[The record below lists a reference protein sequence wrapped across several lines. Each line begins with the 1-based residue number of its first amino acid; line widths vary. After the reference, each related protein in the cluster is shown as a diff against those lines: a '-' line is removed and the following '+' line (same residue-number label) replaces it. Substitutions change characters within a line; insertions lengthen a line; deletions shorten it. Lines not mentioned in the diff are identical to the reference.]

1 MKNKKVLA
9 TMMHTGK
16 TLGLS
21 ALLAACAW
29 LLPGQAAAEDI
40 WVYRGY
46 DDVDYYLKDET
57 IQMDGDD
64 WIADVELVE
73 DGRTKFVAP
82 FRFHPTGNWDG
93 DIEERAVSMWWKS
106 KKQWI
111 DMGLSSKDPL
121 AQALWVDGLLPYVGG
136 NDAEKEEDGA
146 GEAVAE
152 DGTDGGETAAATEEQ
167 AAAQPAESVG
177 KKKTKSKSP
186 AVTDARAHAAYWI
199 ARNPNGERVL
209 FTPEEIASINDA
221 MRGETST
228 LRALATEPAAD
239 GVRYGVATRRGN
251 LRLTPVPP
259 DGSHYDEQQATA
271 VDPCEPL
278 LVYEDSDDGRFSHV
292 VMRNYEG
299 WLSKRAFA
307 LTDCATW
314 MQFAAPK
321 EFAVVTANRWKL
333 YDESAG
339 KTATYQM
346 GAKIPLA
353 RAPLRG
359 RREKAVGTLSL
370 LVPSRAPD
378 GTLILH
384 MQPAVFDDD
393 LHHGFLPCTENN
405 FVRQGF
411 RFLGDVYGWGGL
423 DDSVD
428 CSAFTSDVYR
438 SMGLEIPRDADVQG
452 QALPYRVALH
462 GKKDARLALLTIA
475 FPIGT
480 LLSNDT
486 HVMMYIGQ
494 DADGTPMVLQAMSS
508 YVDETGKHY
517 LRQVVLTTL
526 TYPNSAGNPYI
537 DGVKYLSAIK

>member
-1 MKNKKVLA
+1 MQMTA
-9 TMMHTGK
+9 H
-16 TLGLS
+16 
-21 ALLAACAW
+21 AEAA
-29 LLPGQAAAEDI
+29 
-40 WVYRGY
+40 
-46 DDVDYYLKDET
+46 
-57 IQMDGDD
+57 
-64 WIADVELVE
+64 
-73 DGRTKFVAP
+73 
-82 FRFHPTGNWDG
+82 
-93 DIEERAVSMWWKS
+93 
-106 KKQWI
+106 
-111 DMGLSSKDPL
+111 
-121 AQALWVDGLLPYVGG
+121 
-136 NDAEKEEDGA
+136 
-146 GEAVAE
+146 
-152 DGTDGGETAAATEEQ
+152 
-167 AAAQPAESVG
+167 
-177 KKKTKSKSP
+177 SP
-186 AVTDARAHAAYWI
+186 AVTDERAEASYWTE
-199 ARNPNGERVL
+199 RNPDGERVL
-209 FTPEEIASINDA
+209 FSQEEIATFNEK
-221 MRGETST
+221 MRE
-228 LRALATEPAAD
+228 ATETLKDLASEPVAED
-239 GVRYGVATRRGN
+239 VRYGVATRRGN

-307 LTDCATW
+307 LTDCATG

-359 RREKAVGTLSL
+359 CRGKAGGEPLL
-370 LVPSRAPD
+370 LVPSRTPD
-378 GTLILH
+378 GTLAIHL
-384 MQPAVFDDD
+384 QTAVFDDD

-452 QALPYRVALH
+452 QALPYRVELH
-462 GKKDARLALLTIA
+462 GKTDARLALLTIG
-475 FPIGT
+475 FPVGT

-486 HVMMYIGQ
+486 HVMMYIGR
-494 DADGTPMVLQAMSS
+494 DADGTPMALQAMSS
-508 YVDETGKHY
+508 YFDETGKHY

-526 TYPNSAGNPYI
+526 TYRNAEGKPYI
-537 DGVKYLSAIK
+537 KGVKYLSAIK

>member
-1 MKNKKVLA
+1 MTVHFHKVEKVGA
-9 TMMHTGK
+9 AIGMVFAIAVC
-16 TLGLS
+16 S
-21 ALLAACAW
+21 AGSFC
-29 LLPGQAAAEDI
+29 G
-40 WVYRGY
+40 
-46 DDVDYYLKDET
+46 
-57 IQMDGDD
+57 IQMPQ
-64 WIADVELVE
+64 
-73 DGRTKFVAP
+73 VAA
-82 FRFHPTGNWDG
+82 H
-93 DIEERAVSMWWKS
+93 
-106 KKQWI
+106 
-111 DMGLSSKDPL
+111 
-121 AQALWVDGLLPYVGG
+121 
-136 NDAEKEEDGA
+136 AE
-146 GEAVAE
+146 
-152 DGTDGGETAAATEEQ
+152 AA
-167 AAAQPAESVG
+167 
-177 KKKTKSKSP
+177 SP
-186 AVTDARAHAAYWI
+186 AVTDERAEASYWTE
-199 ARNPNGERVL
+199 RNPDGERVL
-209 FTPEEIASINDA
+209 FSQAEIAAFNDA
-221 MRGETST
+221 MRERTET
-228 LRALATEPAAD
+228 LKDLASEPVTAE
-239 GVRYGVATRRGN
+239 VRYGVATRRGN
-251 LRLTPVPP
+251 LRLAPVPP
-259 DGSHYDEQQATA
+259 DGSRYDEQQATA
-271 VDPCEPL
+271 VDPCESL

-307 LTDCATW
+307 LTDRTTW

-321 EFAVVTANRWKL
+321 DFAVVTANRWKL
-333 YDESAG
+333 YDESSG

-346 GAKIPLA
+346 GAKIPLV

-359 RREKAVGTLSL
+359 YRGKAGGEPLL

-378 GTLILH
+378 GTLVLH

-423 DDSVD
+423 DNSVD

-452 QALPYRVALH
+452 QALPYRAELH
-462 GKKDARLALLTIA
+462 GGTDARLALLTIA

-494 DADGTPMVLQAMSS
+494 DADGTPMALQAMSS
-508 YVDETGKHY
+508 YFDETGKHY
-517 LRQVVLTTL
+517 PRQVVLTTL

>member
-1 MKNKKVLA
+1 MTVHFRKMEKMGAAIGMALA
-9 TMMHTGK
+9 ISVCPAGGFCGTQMMQM
-16 TLGLS
+16 
-21 ALLAACAW
+21 AAHAE
-29 LLPGQAAAEDI
+29 AA
-40 WVYRGY
+40 
-46 DDVDYYLKDET
+46 
-57 IQMDGDD
+57 
-64 WIADVELVE
+64 
-73 DGRTKFVAP
+73 
-82 FRFHPTGNWDG
+82 
-93 DIEERAVSMWWKS
+93 
-106 KKQWI
+106 
-111 DMGLSSKDPL
+111 
-121 AQALWVDGLLPYVGG
+121 
-136 NDAEKEEDGA
+136 
-146 GEAVAE
+146 
-152 DGTDGGETAAATEEQ
+152 
-167 AAAQPAESVG
+167 
-177 KKKTKSKSP
+177 SP
-186 AVTDARAHAAYWI
+186 AVTDERAEASYWTE
-199 ARNPNGERVL
+199 RNPDGERVL
-209 FTPEEIASINDA
+209 FSQEEIATFNEK
-221 MRGETST
+221 MRE
-228 LRALATEPAAD
+228 ATETLKDLASEPVAED
-239 GVRYGVATRRGN
+239 VRYGVATRRGN

-307 LTDCATW
+307 LTNRATW

-321 EFAVVTANRWKL
+321 DFAVVTADSWKL

-339 KTATYQM
+339 KTALYQM

-359 RREKAVGTLSL
+359 YRGKAGGEPLL
-370 LVPSRAPD
+370 LVPSRTPD
-378 GTLILH
+378 GTLALH
-384 MQPAVFDDD
+384 PQPAVFDDD

-428 CSAFTSDVYR
+428 CSAFTGDVYR
-438 SMGLEIPRDADVQG
+438 SMGIEIPRDADVQG

-462 GKKDARLALLTIA
+462 GKTNARLALLTIG
-475 FPIGT
+475 FPVGT

-494 DADGTPMVLQAMSS
+494 DADGTPMALQAMSS
-508 YVDETGKHY
+508 YFDETGKHY

-526 TYPNSAGNPYI
+526 VYPNAEGKPYI
-537 DGVKYLSAIK
+537 KGVKYLSAVK

>member
-1 MKNKKVLA
+1 
-9 TMMHTGK
+9 MMQM
-16 TLGLS
+16 
-21 ALLAACAW
+21 AAHAE
-29 LLPGQAAAEDI
+29 AA
-40 WVYRGY
+40 
-46 DDVDYYLKDET
+46 
-57 IQMDGDD
+57 
-64 WIADVELVE
+64 
-73 DGRTKFVAP
+73 
-82 FRFHPTGNWDG
+82 
-93 DIEERAVSMWWKS
+93 
-106 KKQWI
+106 
-111 DMGLSSKDPL
+111 
-121 AQALWVDGLLPYVGG
+121 
-136 NDAEKEEDGA
+136 
-146 GEAVAE
+146 
-152 DGTDGGETAAATEEQ
+152 
-167 AAAQPAESVG
+167 
-177 KKKTKSKSP
+177 SP
-186 AVTDARAHAAYWI
+186 AVTDERAEASYWTE
-199 ARNPNGERVL
+199 RNPDGERVL
-209 FTPEEIASINDA
+209 FSQEEIATFNEK
-221 MRGETST
+221 MRE
-228 LRALATEPAAD
+228 ATETLKDLASEPVAED
-239 GVRYGVATRRGN
+239 VRYGVATRRGN

-359 RREKAVGTLSL
+359 CRGKAGGEPLL
-370 LVPSRAPD
+370 LVPSRTPD
-378 GTLILH
+378 GTLAIHL
-384 MQPAVFDDD
+384 QTAVFDDD

-452 QALPYRVALH
+452 QALPYRVELH
-462 GKKDARLALLTIA
+462 GKTDARLALLTIG
-475 FPIGT
+475 FPVGT

-486 HVMMYIGQ
+486 HVMMYIGR
-494 DADGTPMVLQAMSS
+494 DADGTPMALQAMSS
-508 YVDETGKHY
+508 YFDETGKHY

-526 TYPNSAGNPYI
+526 TYRNAERKPYI
-537 DGVKYLSAIK
+537 KGVKYLSAIK

>member
-1 MKNKKVLA
+1 MTVHFRKMEKMGAAIGMALA
-9 TMMHTGK
+9 IAVCPAGGFCGTQMMQM
-16 TLGLS
+16 
-21 ALLAACAW
+21 AAHAE
-29 LLPGQAAAEDI
+29 AA
-40 WVYRGY
+40 
-46 DDVDYYLKDET
+46 
-57 IQMDGDD
+57 
-64 WIADVELVE
+64 
-73 DGRTKFVAP
+73 
-82 FRFHPTGNWDG
+82 
-93 DIEERAVSMWWKS
+93 
-106 KKQWI
+106 
-111 DMGLSSKDPL
+111 
-121 AQALWVDGLLPYVGG
+121 
-136 NDAEKEEDGA
+136 
-146 GEAVAE
+146 
-152 DGTDGGETAAATEEQ
+152 
-167 AAAQPAESVG
+167 
-177 KKKTKSKSP
+177 SP
-186 AVTDARAHAAYWI
+186 AVTDERAEASYWTE
-199 ARNPNGERVL
+199 RNPDGERVL
-209 FTPEEIASINDA
+209 FSQEEIATFNEK
-221 MRGETST
+221 MRE
-228 LRALATEPAAD
+228 ATETLKDLASEPVAED
-239 GVRYGVATRRGN
+239 VRYGVATRRGN

-359 RREKAVGTLSL
+359 CRGKAGGEPLL
-370 LVPSRAPD
+370 LVPSRTPD
-378 GTLILH
+378 GTLAIHL
-384 MQPAVFDDD
+384 QTAVFDDD

-452 QALPYRVALH
+452 QALPYRVELH
-462 GKKDARLALLTIA
+462 GKTDARLALLTIG
-475 FPIGT
+475 FPVGT

-486 HVMMYIGQ
+486 HVMMYIGR
-494 DADGTPMVLQAMSS
+494 DADGTPMALQAMSS
-508 YVDETGKHY
+508 YFDETGKHY

-526 TYPNSAGNPYI
+526 TYRNAERKPYI
-537 DGVKYLSAIK
+537 KGVKYLSAIK